1 MRRLSRKI
9 WAFWAGLALILGP
22 LPAMAS
28 PVMAL
33 NPDLPPAE
41 QYRRL
46 SLALLVGEGV
56 EPQMYAALM
65 ARVEDFAGPL
75 ELDPD
80 RLKSPLYRIVDQE
93 SMLTG
98 SAFLF
103 QLAKVHRADLATRL
117 EALQGEAEGVS
128 SLALKEAAILVRN
141 AIAESLE
148 ADGLGGAPHVEQGIQ
163 TYRERTLA
171 LRNLL
176 EYDSF
181 DRELDRITQAAI
193 AAVGGK
199 LDAYQR
205 MFDDEL
211 RDDAFEQHVRSAEYP
226 YLGRT
231 PFNED
236 AARLA
241 EEIMEGVILSESQP
255 DL

>member
-1 MRRLSRKI
+1 LV
-9 WAFWAGLALILGP
+9 LGS

-65 ARVEDFAGPL
+65 RRVEDLADPP

-103 QLAKVHRADLATRL
+103 KLAQVHRTELATRL
-117 EALQGEAEGVS
+117 EALQAEAEGVS
-128 SLALKEAAILVRN
+128 SLALKEDAILVRN

-148 ADGLGGAPHVEQGIQ
+148 ADGLAGEPGVEQGIQ

-181 DRELDRITQAAI
+181 DRELDRIPQAAI

-199 LDAYQR
+199 LDAYRR

-226 YLGRT
+226 YLGRQ

-241 EEIMEGVILSESQP
+241 EEIMDGVVLSESQP

>member
-1 MRRLSRKI
+1 
-9 WAFWAGLALILGP
+9 
-22 LPAMAS
+22 
-28 PVMAL
+28 
-33 NPDLPPAE
+33 
-41 QYRRL
+41 
-46 SLALLVGEGV
+46 
-56 EPQMYAALM
+56 
-65 ARVEDFAGPL
+65 
-75 ELDPD
+75 
-80 RLKSPLYRIVDQE
+80 
-93 SMLTG
+93 MLFR
-98 SAFLF
+98 S
-103 QLAKVHRADLATRL
+103 LATRL

-128 SLALKEAAILVRN
+128 SLALKEDAILVRN